1 MLMTTGLGGDEFEAN
16 VKKWSDAVRS
26 GAMLLQNEL
35 SRNTQKAREATS
47 NALISDIRKVSTLEN
62 QAAQRKKLHG
72 ESTDSIEELSTP
84 EPAHLFGPEGS
95 FQRRADMTRRHHG
108 FESNIF
114 WEGWLPGDDKEWTP
128 FVDEK
133 ERKIRSL
140 KAFTDENAI
149 FLLCV

>member
-1 MLMTTGLGGDEFEAN
+1 MKFKEAKSEFEALMATMRHEWPQLQSMLMTTGLGGDEFEAN

-35 SRNTQKAREATS
+35 SRNTQKAREATT
-47 NALISDIRKVSTLEN
+47 NALISDIRKVSTLEK

-114 WEGWLPGDDKEWTP
+114 WEGW
-128 FVDEK
+128 
-133 ERKIRSL
+133 RNSRI
-140 KAFTDENAI
+140 
-149 FLLCV
+149 